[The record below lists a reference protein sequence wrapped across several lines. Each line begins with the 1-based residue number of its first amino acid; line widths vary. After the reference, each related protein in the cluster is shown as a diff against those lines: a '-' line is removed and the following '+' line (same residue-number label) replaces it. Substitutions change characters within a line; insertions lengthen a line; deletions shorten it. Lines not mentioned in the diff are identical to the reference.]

1 MHTKLF
7 IPTDLRRCSLLK
19 QMYLKLTLKKLVT
32 VAPKDLGPAVNRQLE
47 RYLRDAVE
55 GKPLPDIGIVL
66 AVLDILQ
73 PHLLEGKVLDSGA
86 TQFPLTYLALVYKL
100 FEGEVIDIQVSEVKK
115 DGFLGTSGPTTFYV
129 SKRNMPVE
137 YVFEGDGA
145 LAVFVTR
152 DGNRSVRVGETV
164 RIRIFA
170 PLANPDGFVCGS
182 MEGEYLG
189 PR

>member
-1 MHTKLF
+1 MF
-7 IPTDLRRCSLLK
+7 
-19 QMYLKLTLKKLVT
+19 LKLALKKLVT
-32 VAPKDLGPAVNRQLE
+32 VSPKDLGPTVNRQLE

-66 AVLDILQ
+66 AVLDILE

-86 TQFPLTYLALVYKL
+86 AQFPLTYLALVYKL
-100 FEGEVIDIQVSEVKK
+100 FEGEVLDIQVTEVKK
-115 DGFLGTSGPTTFYV
+115 DGFLGTSGPSSFYV

-137 YVFEGDGA
+137 YMYEGDSA
-145 LAVFVTR
+145 LPVFVTK
-152 DGNRSVRVGETV
+152 DGQKSVRVGETT

-170 PLANPDGFVCGS
+170 PLPNPDGFVCGT